1 MGIVKVCISFVKY
14 IPQVY
19 LNFKRKSTE
28 GWSLENVLLDLLGGS
43 LTFVQILLD
52 KIDSG
57 QSTGQFSSG
66 LNTAKFLLGI
76 LTILFDLVFLF
87 QHYILYN
94 PKKQKTGKN
103 QPRSLLQSDQTEASK
118 EEIVHHLTFQLIC
131 KAQP

>member
-57 QSTGQFSSG
+57 
-66 LNTAKFLLGI
+66 
-76 LTILFDLVFLF
+76 
-87 QHYILYN
+87 
-94 PKKQKTGKN
+94 
-103 QPRSLLQSDQTEASK
+103 
-118 EEIVHHLTFQLIC
+118 
-131 KAQP
+131 